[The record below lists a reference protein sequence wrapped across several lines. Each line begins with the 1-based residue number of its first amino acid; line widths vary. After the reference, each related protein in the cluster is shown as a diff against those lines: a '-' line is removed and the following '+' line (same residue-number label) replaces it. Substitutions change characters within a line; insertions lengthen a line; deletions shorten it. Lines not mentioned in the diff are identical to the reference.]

1 MDNARKSEAQDES
14 LHPRAKKVLATL
26 DNEWEGLLRHQE
38 FPELPLDN
46 NCAERALRSPVVGRK
61 NYYGCGSVSS
71 AEAAGRIWTTTAT
84 VMRAGLNPLSWLTS
98 YFDACARAGG
108 RAPKG
113 AALERFLPWAATQ
126 DDLVA
131 WRDAP
136 GRPPP

>member
-1 MDNARKSEAQDES
+1 MDVARKNETQDES

-26 DNEWEGLLRHQE
+26 DNEWEGLCRHQE

-46 NCAERALRSPVVGRK
+46 NAAERSLRGPVVGRK

-84 VMRAGLNPLSWLTS
+84 IMRAGLNLLSWLTS
-98 YFDACARAGG
+98 YLDACARAGG
-108 RAPKG
+108 RALDG
-113 AALERFLPWAATQ
+113 NALERFLPWSAGE

-136 GRPPP
+136 GRPEP